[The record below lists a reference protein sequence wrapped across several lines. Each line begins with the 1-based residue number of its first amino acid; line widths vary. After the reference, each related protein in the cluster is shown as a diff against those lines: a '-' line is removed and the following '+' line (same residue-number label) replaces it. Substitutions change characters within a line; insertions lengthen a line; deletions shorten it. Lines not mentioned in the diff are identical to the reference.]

1 MQENIDAVVVL
12 YHPDDSLIENIKTY
26 QNVNKI
32 YLVDNSDN
40 INQILIDKLKVF
52 HNVVYINNKGN
63 QGIAHALNV
72 GAKLA
77 IEDGVDWLLTMDQD
91 SKFAE
96 DGLKNLQKSL
106 LVLLKNNTRIGLVS
120 PSHKKAI
127 SASIQKELVVMTSG
141 NLVNL
146 KAYLDVEG
154 FEEKLFID
162 AVDYDFCLKL
172 NLRKYE
178 VLQCNDAIL
187 HHQLGESKSFNIFG
201 KKITSFTHSPIR
213 RYYMTRN
220 SLYLWRKY
228 FFNFPIFIFKKI
240 VGFQRNWVKIFL
252 FSTHK
257 LEDIKMMLF
266 GVVDFLKNKYGKL
279 SQGVKSEK

>member
-1 MQENIDAVVVL
+1 MDNKMDKMITKIDAVVVL
-12 YHPDDSLIENIKTY
+12 YNPDESIIENIQSY
-26 QNVNKI
+26 QQVNKI
-32 YLVDNSDN
+32 YAIDNSEKYDDN
-40 INQILIDKLKVF
+40 LIKKLKQF
-52 HNVVYINNKGN
+52 KNLVYINNNGN
-63 QGIAHALNV
+63 KGIANALNV

-77 IEDGVDWLLTMDQD
+77 IENGVDWLLTMDQD

-96 DGLKNLQKSL
+96 DGLKNLQKCLSK
-106 LVLLKNNTRIGLVS
+106 LLKNNTNIGLVS

-127 SASIQKELVVMTSG
+127 SSSIQKELVVMTSG
-141 NLVNL
+141 NLMNL

-187 HHQLGESKSFNIFG
+187 HHQLGESKSFDIFG

-213 RYYMTRN
+213 RYYMARN
-220 SLYLWRKY
+220 ALYLWRKY
-228 FFNFPIFIFKKI
+228 FFNFPIFILKKI
-240 VGFQRNWVKIFL
+240 VGFQRNWVEIFL

-257 LEDIKMMLF
+257 SEDIKMMLF

-279 SQGVKSEK
+279 S